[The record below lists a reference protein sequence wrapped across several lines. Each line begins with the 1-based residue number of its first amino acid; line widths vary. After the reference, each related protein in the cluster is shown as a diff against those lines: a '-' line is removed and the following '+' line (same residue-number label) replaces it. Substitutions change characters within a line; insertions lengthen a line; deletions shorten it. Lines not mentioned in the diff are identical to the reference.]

1 MIPAEDAR
9 AFVLTSC
16 ARLHPKALPLNE
28 VLGCATSVPLDA
40 PEDVPPFHNTA
51 MDGYAVRAADTAGA
65 SATTPVRLQVA
76 GLLPAG
82 APPTIEVTPG
92 HAVRI
97 MTGAAMPPG
106 ADAVVMVEETEV
118 ADDDTVLVK
127 LQVAPGD
134 AVRTAGSDVAEGDR
148 VFEPQTVI
156 RPAHLGVLAS
166 LGFVRVPVYPRARVG
181 VISTG
186 DELVEGGGTLAPG
199 QIRESNREMLLALVE
214 QANCIPVDLGLAR
227 DDKDEIAEVFGRGAE
242 ECDALISSGGVSMGD
257 FDLVKVVLDEIGDM
271 RWMQIAIRPAKPFA
285 FGLVGS
291 KRTPVFGLPGNP
303 VSSLVSFELFARP
316 ALRQMM
322 GHADIDRPRVSAV
335 ADVDLRRGPDGKTHY
350 IRVTGAFG
358 RDGRYHVSP
367 VGAQGSHQL
376 AATASA
382 DAIVVVPD
390 GDGVASGADVQAL
403 LLI

>member
-1 MIPAEDAR
+1 MIPAEEAR
-9 AFVLTSC
+9 AFVLASC
-16 ARLHPKALPLNE
+16 ARVHPKALPLHD

-40 PEDVPPFHNTA
+40 PEDVPPFRNTA
-51 MDGYAVRAADTAGA
+51 MDGYAVRAADTFGA
-65 SATTPVRLQVA
+65 SAATPVRLEVA
-76 GLLPAG
+76 GLLAAG
-82 APPTIEVTPG
+82 AAPTIEVAAG

-97 MTGAAMPPG
+97 MTGAAMPAG
-106 ADAVVMVEETEV
+106 ADAVVMVEETE

-134 AVRTAGSDVAEGDR
+134 AVRAAGSDVTQGDR

-186 DELVEGGGTLAPG
+186 DELVEGGGPLAPG

-214 QANCIPVDLGLAR
+214 QANCVPVDLGLAH

-242 ECDALISSGGVSMGD
+242 DCDALISSGGVSMGD

-291 KRTPVFGLPGNP
+291 KRTPGV
-303 VSSLVSFELFARP
+303 RP
-316 ALRQMM
+316 ARQPGVVARVVRAVRSSGAPSDDGSRRHRPASCHRGRRRRPPPRPGRQDALRP
-322 GHADIDRPRVSAV
+322 GDRP
-335 ADVDLRRGPDGKTHY
+335 LRPRRPVPRCARSGPRARTS
-350 IRVTGAFG
+350 
-358 RDGRYHVSP
+358 SP
-367 VGAQGSHQL
+367 RPPLPMRWSCCPT
-376 AATASA
+376 ATASRA
-382 DAIVVVPD
+382 
-390 GDGVASGADVQAL
+390 AL
-403 LLI
+403 TSMPCC

>member
-1 MIPAEDAR
+1 MIPAEEAR
-9 AFVLTSC
+9 AFVLASC
-16 ARLHPKALPLNE
+16 ARVHPKALPLHD

-40 PEDVPPFHNTA
+40 PEDVPPFRNTA
-51 MDGYAVRAADTAGA
+51 MDGYAVRAADTFGA
-65 SATTPVRLQVA
+65 SAATPVRLEVA
-76 GLLPAG
+76 GLLAAG
-82 APPTIEVTPG
+82 AAPTIEVAAG

-97 MTGAAMPPG
+97 MTGAAMPAG
-106 ADAVVMVEETEV
+106 ADAVVMVEETE

-127 LQVAPGD
+127 LQVAPGN
-134 AVRTAGSDVAEGDR
+134 AVRAAGSDVTRGDR

-186 DELVEGGGTLAPG
+186 DELVEGGGPLAPG

-214 QANCIPVDLGLAR
+214 QANCVPVDLGLAH

-242 ECDALISSGGVSMGD
+242 DCDALISSGGVSMGD
-257 FDLVKVVLDEIGDM
+257 FDLVKVVLDEIGEM

-322 GHADIDRPRVSAV
+322 GHADIDRPRVTAV
-335 ADVDLRRGPDGKTHY
+335 ADVDLRRGRDGKTHY
-350 IRVTGAFG
+350 VRVTGHFG
-358 RDGRYHVSP
+358 RDGRYHVAP

-382 DAIVVVPD
+382 DALVAVPD
-390 GDGVASGADVQAL
+390 GEGVASGADVDAL
-403 LLI
+403 LLF

>member
-1 MIPAEDAR
+1 MISADDAR
-9 AFVLTSC
+9 AFVLAGC
-16 ARLHPKALPLNE
+16 ARLHPKAMSLNE

-40 PEDVPPFHNTA
+40 PEDVPPFDNTA

-65 SATTPVRLQVA
+65 SAATPVRLEVA

-82 APPTIEVTPG
+82 APPTIEVTPRS
-92 HAVRI
+92 AVRI

-106 ADAVVMVEETEV
+106 ADAVVMIEETETT
-118 ADDDTVLVK
+118 DDGTVLVK

-134 AVRTAGSDVAEGDR
+134 AVRVVGSDVPKGER
-148 VFEPQTVI
+148 VFDPQTVI

-186 DELVEGGGTLAPG
+186 DELVEGGGPLQPG

-214 QANCIPVDLGLAR
+214 QANCIPVDLGLAH
-227 DDKDEIAEVFGRGAE
+227 DDKDEIAEVFGRGAA

-271 RWMQIAIRPAKPFA
+271 RWMQIAIKPAKPFA
-285 FGLVGS
+285 FGLVGPG
-291 KRTPVFGLPGNP
+291 RTPVFGLPGNP
-303 VSSLVSFELFARP
+303 VSSLVSFELLARP

-322 GHADIDRPRVSAV
+322 GHSEIDRPRVTAIT
-335 ADVDLRRGPDGKTHY
+335 DVELRRGPDGKTHY
-350 IRVTGAFG
+350 IRVTGHFG
-358 RDGRYHVSP
+358 ADGRYHVTP

-382 DAIVVVPD
+382 DALVALPD
-390 GDGVASGADVQAL
+390 GGGVAQGSEVDAWL
-403 LLI
+403 LS

>member
-1 MIPAEDAR
+1 MIPADEAR
-9 AFVLTSC
+9 ALVLASC
-16 ARLHPKALPLNE
+16 ARLHPKALPLVD

-40 PEDVPPFHNTA
+40 PEDVPPFANTA

-65 SATTPVRLQVA
+65 GPDSPVRLDVA

-82 APPTIEVTPG
+82 AAPTIEVRPG
-92 HAVRI
+92 SAVRI

-106 ADAVVMVEETEV
+106 ADAVVMVEETESPG
-118 ADDDTVLVK
+118 DGTVLIHAEVS
-127 LQVAPGD
+127 VGV
-134 AVRTAGSDVAEGDR
+134 AVRAAGSDMPKGAR

-156 RPAHLGVLAS
+156 QPAHLGVLAS
-166 LGFVRVPVYPRARVG
+166 LGYVRVPVFPRARVG

-186 DELVEGGGTLAPG
+186 DELVEGGGPLAPG

-214 QANCIPVDLGLAR
+214 QANCTPVDLGLVR
-227 DDKDEIAEVFGRGAE
+227 DDKDEISEVFERGAA

-271 RWMQIAIRPAKPFA
+271 RWMQIAIKPAKPFA
-285 FGLVGS
+285 FGLVGAS
-291 KRTPVFGLPGNP
+291 RTPVFGLPGNP

-322 GHADIDRPRVSAV
+322 GHADIDRPRLLAV
-335 ADVDLRRGPDGKTHY
+335 TDVDLTRQPDGKTHHL
-350 IRVTGAFG
+350 RVTGRFEA
-358 RDGRYHVSP
+358 DGRYHVVP

-382 DAIVVVPD
+382 TALVAVPD
-390 GDGVASGADVQAL
+390 GDGVPRGADVRAL

>member
-1 MIPAEDAR
+1 VIPAEEAR
-9 AFVLTSC
+9 AFVLASC
-16 ARLHPKALPLNE
+16 ARVHPKAMPLSE

-40 PEDVPPFHNTA
+40 PEDVPPFDNTA
-51 MDGYAVRAADTAGA
+51 MDGYAVRAADTVGA
-65 SATTPVRLQVA
+65 SASKPVRLEVA

-82 APPTIEVTPG
+82 APPTIEVAPG
-92 HAVRI
+92 GAVRI

-106 ADAVVMVEETEV
+106 ADAIVMVEETEQ
-118 ADDDTVLVK
+118 ADDGSVLIRVE
-127 LQVAPGD
+127 VAPGSS
-134 AVRTAGSDVAEGDR
+134 VRRAGSDVPSGER

-156 RPAHLGVLAS
+156 HPAHLGVLAS

-186 DELVEGGGTLAPG
+186 DELVEGGGPLAPG

-227 DDKDEIAEVFGRGAE
+227 DDKDEISEAFLRGAA

-271 RWMQIAIRPAKPFA
+271 RWMQIAIKPAKPFA
-285 FGLVGS
+285 FGLIGEHH
-291 KRTPVFGLPGNP
+291 TPVFGLPGNP

-322 GHADIDRPRVSAV
+322 GHAEIDRPIVAAV
-335 ADVDLRRGPDGKTHY
+335 TDTDLRRGPDGKTHFL
-350 IRVTGAFG
+350 RVMGHFG
-358 RDGRYHVSP
+358 PDGRYHVAP
-367 VGAQGSHQL
+367 VSAQGSHQL

-382 DAIVVVPD
+382 DALVVLPD
-390 GDGVASGADVQAL
+390 GDGVTKGTDVRAL
-403 LLI
+403 LLF

>member
-1 MIPAEDAR
+1 MIPADEAR
-9 AFVLTSC
+9 AFVLASC
-16 ARLHPKALPLNE
+16 ERLHPKALALHE
-28 VLGCATSVPLDA
+28 VLGCAISVPLDA
-40 PEDVPPFHNTA
+40 PEDVPPFRNTA

-65 SATTPVRLQVA
+65 STATPVRLQVA
-76 GLLPAG
+76 GLLAAG
-82 APPTIEVTPG
+82 AAPTIEVAPG

-106 ADAVVMVEETEV
+106 ADAVVLVEETKA
-118 ADDDTVLVK
+118 ADNDTVLIT

-134 AVRTAGSDVAEGDR
+134 AVRAAGSDVARGDR

-186 DELVEGGGTLAPG
+186 DELVEGGGPLAPG

-214 QANCIPVDLGLAR
+214 EANCIPVDLGLAH
-227 DDKDEIAEVFGRGAE
+227 DDKDEIAEIFGRGAE

-322 GHADIDRPRVSAV
+322 GHADIDRPRVTAV
-335 ADVDLRRGPDGKTHY
+335 ADVDLRRGPDGKIHY
-350 IRVTGAFG
+350 VRVTGHFG
-358 RDGRYHVSP
+358 PDGRYHVAP

-382 DAIVVVPD
+382 DALVAVPD
-390 GDGVASGADVQAL
+390 GDGLQRGSDVDAF

>member
-1 MIPAEDAR
+1 MIPADEAR
-9 AFVLTSC
+9 ALVLASC
-16 ARLHPKALPLNE
+16 ARLHPKALPLVD

-40 PEDVPPFHNTA
+40 PEDVPPFANTA

-65 SATTPVRLQVA
+65 GPDSPVRLDVA

-82 APPTIEVTPG
+82 AAPTIEVRPG
-92 HAVRI
+92 SAVRI

-106 ADAVVMVEETEV
+106 ADAVVMVEETESSG
-118 ADDDTVLVK
+118 DGTVLIHAEVS
-127 LQVAPGD
+127 VGI
-134 AVRTAGSDVAEGDR
+134 AVRAAGSDMPKGAR

-156 RPAHLGVLAS
+156 QPAHLGVLAS
-166 LGFVRVPVYPRARVG
+166 LGYVRVPVFPRARVG

-186 DELVEGGGTLAPG
+186 DELVEGGGPLAPG

-214 QANCIPVDLGLAR
+214 QANCTPVDLGLVR
-227 DDKDEIAEVFGRGAE
+227 DDKDEISGVFERGAA

-271 RWMQIAIRPAKPFA
+271 RWMQIAIKPAKPFA
-285 FGLVGS
+285 FGLVGAS
-291 KRTPVFGLPGNP
+291 RTPVFGLPGNP

-322 GHADIDRPRVSAV
+322 GHADIDRPRLLAV
-335 ADVDLRRGPDGKTHY
+335 TDVDLTRQPDGKTHHL
-350 IRVTGAFG
+350 RVTGRFEA
-358 RDGRYHVSP
+358 DGRYHVVP

-382 DAIVVVPD
+382 TALVAVPD
-390 GDGVASGADVQAL
+390 GDGVPRGADVRAL

>member
-1 MIPAEDAR
+1 MIPVGEAR
-9 AFVLTSC
+9 AFVLASC
-16 ARLHPKALPLNE
+16 ARVHPKALPLTD

-65 SATTPVRLQVA
+65 SATTPVRLEVA
-76 GLLPAG
+76 GVLPAG
-82 APPTIEVTPG
+82 APPTIEVLPG
-92 HAVRI
+92 AAVRI

-106 ADAVVMVEETEV
+106 ADAVVMVEETE
-118 ADDDTVLVK
+118 ASDDGSVLIRLEVS
-127 LQVAPGD
+127 PGE
-134 AVRTAGSDVAEGDR
+134 AVRAAGSDVRAGER
-148 VFEPQTVI
+148 VFDPQTVI

-166 LGFVRVPVYPRARVG
+166 LGYARVPVFPRMRVG

-186 DELVEGGGTLAPG
+186 DELVEGGGPLAPG

-214 QANCIPVDLGLAR
+214 QANATPVDLGLAR
-227 DDKDEIAEVFGRGAE
+227 DDKDEIAEVFLRGAT

-257 FDLVKVVLDEIGDM
+257 FDLVKVVLDEIGTM
-271 RWMQIAIRPAKPFA
+271 RWMQIAIKPAKPFA
-285 FGLVGS
+285 FGVIGDR
-291 KRTPVFGLPGNP
+291 RTPVFGLPGNP

-322 GHADIDRPRVSAV
+322 GHLDIDRPRLVAV
-335 ADVDLRRGPDGKTHY
+335 ADTDLRRQPDGKTHY
-350 IRVTGAFG
+350 LRVTGRFEA
-358 RDGRYHVSP
+358 DGRYHVVP

-376 AATASA
+376 AATANA
-382 DAIVVVPD
+382 DALVVLPE
-390 GDGVASGADVQAL
+390 GEGVARGADVDAL

>member
-1 MIPAEDAR
+1 MIPVGEAR
-9 AFVLTSC
+9 AFVLASC
-16 ARLHPKALPLNE
+16 ARVHPKALPLTD

-65 SATTPVRLQVA
+65 SANTPVRLDVA
-76 GLLPAG
+76 GVLPAG
-82 APPTIEVTPG
+82 APPTIEVLPG
-92 HAVRI
+92 AAVRI

-106 ADAVVMVEETEV
+106 ADAVVMVEETE
-118 ADDDTVLVK
+118 ASDDGSVLIRLEVS
-127 LQVAPGD
+127 PGD
-134 AVRTAGSDVAEGDR
+134 AVRAAGSDVRAGER
-148 VFEPQTVI
+148 VFDPQTVI

-166 LGFVRVPVYPRARVG
+166 LGYVRVPVFPRMRVG

-186 DELVEGGGTLAPG
+186 DELVEGGGPLAPG

-214 QANCIPVDLGLAR
+214 QANATPVDLGLAR
-227 DDKDEIAEVFGRGAE
+227 DDKDEIAEVFLRGAT

-257 FDLVKVVLDEIGDM
+257 FDLVKVVLDEIGTM
-271 RWMQIAIRPAKPFA
+271 RWMQIAIKPAKPFA
-285 FGLVGS
+285 FGVIGDR
-291 KRTPVFGLPGNP
+291 RTPVFGLPGNP

-322 GHADIDRPRVSAV
+322 GHLDIDRPRLVAV
-335 ADVDLRRGPDGKTHY
+335 ADTDLRRQPDGKTHY
-350 IRVTGAFG
+350 LRVTGRFEA
-358 RDGRYHVSP
+358 DGRYHVVP

-376 AATASA
+376 AATANA
-382 DAIVVVPD
+382 DALVVLPE
-390 GDGVASGADVQAL
+390 GEGVARGADVDAL

>member
-1 MIPAEDAR
+1 MIPVEEAR
-9 AFVLTSC
+9 AYVLTRC
-16 ARLHPKALPLNE
+16 VRLHPKALPLKD

-65 SATTPVRLQVA
+65 SAATPVRLEVA

-82 APPTIEVTPG
+82 APPTIDVTPG

-97 MTGAAMPPG
+97 MTGAAMPAG
-106 ADAVVMVEETEV
+106 ADAVVMVEETEA
-118 ADDDTVLVK
+118 ADDGAVLIR

-134 AVRTAGSDVAEGDR
+134 AVRLAGSDVPAGER
-148 VFEPQTVI
+148 VFDSQTVI

-186 DELVEGGGTLAPG
+186 DELVEGGGPLAPG

-214 QANCIPVDLGLAR
+214 QANCTPVDLGLAR
-227 DDKDEIAEVFGRGAE
+227 DDKDEIAEVFERGAA

-257 FDLVKVVLDEIGDM
+257 FDLVKVVLDEIGEM
-271 RWMQIAIRPAKPFA
+271 RWMQIAIKPAKPFA
-285 FGLVGS
+285 FGLIGPN
-291 KRTPVFGLPGNP
+291 RTPVFGLPGNP

-322 GHADIDRPRVSAV
+322 GHADIDRPAV
-335 ADVDLRRGPDGKTHY
+335 TAVTDTDLRRGPDGKTHY
-350 IRVTGAFG
+350 LRVTGHFG
-358 RDGRYHVSP
+358 GDGRYHVAP

-376 AATASA
+376 AATAAA
-382 DAIVVVPD
+382 DALVVLPD
-390 GDGVASGADVQAL
+390 GPGLAKGSDVEAL